1 MSLLDDDS
9 ADPVDSLAD
18 SLADPSSSFECF
30 AFDSL
35 PEKSSSKSSQKSSA
49 TKSSPRTTAS
59 SKAGLRSSA
68 GAVKADATPAE
79 TTEEEEGPEMLVTA
93 PSGLLGMIDAEMDLK
108 SNIVAMKRKALSLSL
123 DHEATAA
130 CINNRA
136 GLSTENL
143 AKKVATGPQ
152 PSNSCESSQS
162 PCNVT
167 LTGLDMNLR
176 AC

>member
-1 MSLLDDDS
+1 M
-9 ADPVDSLAD
+9 
-18 SLADPSSSFECF
+18 
-30 AFDSL
+30 
-35 PEKSSSKSSQKSSA
+35 
-49 TKSSPRTTAS
+49 
-59 SKAGLRSSA
+59 
-68 GAVKADATPAE
+68 KADATPAE

-130 CINNRA
+130 CINNRM
-136 GLSTENL
+136 GLSAQNL
-143 AKKVATGPQ
+143 AKKVAVE
-152 PSNSCESSQS
+152 PSNSCDSSQS

-167 LTGLDMNLR
+167 LTGLDMNLQ